1 MDARFVQAHKEARWA
16 LWLTLCYLAAWLVAD
31 PLLSGGMVSGCLLTW
46 RLAGNY
52 RSAALVRDGLLIDA
66 AGLYFAVL
74 GDGEI
79 HLSRYSAG
87 G

>member
-16 LWLTLCYLAAWLVAD
+16 LWLTLCYLAAWLVAAY
-31 PLLSGGMVSGCLLTW
+31 LR
-46 RLAGNY
+46 RLAGNH

-79 HLSRYSAG
+79 HLSRYFAG

>member
-16 LWLTLCYLAAWLVAD
+16 LWLTLCYLAAWL
-31 PLLSGGMVSGCLLTW
+31 SGCLLTW

-79 HLSRYSAG
+79 HLSRYFAG